1 MIEKTFIIHMKKHAK
16 RKEYIQ
22 NALKTTTIQNYAF
35 FDAIDGEHDLHKY
48 NFNVIEGW
56 YDEIKKR
63 KMTVSEIG
71 CALSHYKIWETIVTN
86 KIKQTLILEDDV
98 VFLENFNEEYKNIQ
112 NIPFDYDICFL
123 GRTKLNELYN
133 LGEEVEINESLVIPK
148 YSYNM
153 QSYILTYEG
162 ACKLINTNFI
172 NHLLPVD
179 EFLPIMYDND
189 YPHVN
194 YKKYFQ
200 NFKRLRAIALKKCIT
215 NQVAKTIF
223 PSSVD
228 NSPIYDNM
236 PNKRP
241 VFYYKSIPDYVIK
254 QKYF

>member
-1 MIEKTFIIHMKKHAK
+1 MIEKTFIIHLKKHTE

-22 NALKTTTIQNYAF
+22 NALKSTNIQNYVF
-35 FDAIDGEHDLHKY
+35 FNAVDGEVDLNKY
-48 NFNVIEGW
+48 KFNVIENW
-56 YDEIKKR
+56 HDNLKNR
-63 KMTVSEIG
+63 KMTVNEIG
-71 CALSHYKIWETIVTN
+71 CALSHYKIWETIVTE
-86 KIKQTLILEDDV
+86 KIGKALILEDDV

-112 NIPFDYDICFL
+112 NIPFNYDICFL
-123 GRTKLNELYN
+123 GRNKLNMIYN
-133 LGEEVEINESLVIPK
+133 LGEEFEINDSLVIPK
-148 YSYNM
+148 YSYNT

-200 NFKRLRAIALKKCIT
+200 KFKRIRAIALKKCIT
-215 NQVAKTIF
+215 SQVAKTIF

-228 NSPIYDNM
+228 ISPIYNTSND
-236 PNKRP
+236 RP
-241 VFYYKSIPDYVIK
+241 VFYYKSTPDYVIK

>member
-1 MIEKTFIIHMKKHAK
+1 MIEKTFIIHMTKHAK

-22 NALKTTTIQNYAF
+22 NALKTTNIQNYAF
-35 FDAIDGEHDLHKY
+35 FDAIDGEVDLHKY

-112 NIPFDYDICFL
+112 NIPFNYDICFL
-123 GRTKLNELYN
+123 GRNKLNELYN
-133 LGEEVEINESLVIPK
+133 LGEEFEINDSLVIPK

-153 QSYILTYEG
+153 QSYIVTYEG
-162 ACKLINTNFI
+162 ACKLINTYFI
-172 NHLLPVD
+172 NNILPVD

-189 YPHVN
+189 YPHIN
-194 YKKYFQ
+194 YKKHFQ

-215 NQVAKTIF
+215 TQIPNTIF
-223 PSSVD
+223 PSSID
-228 NSPIYDNM
+228 LSPIYDNTS
-236 PNKRP
+236 NQRP

>member
-1 MIEKTFIIHMKKHAK
+1 MIEKTFIIHMTKHAK

-22 NALKTTTIQNYAF
+22 NALTKTNIQNYVF
-35 FDAIDGEHDLHKY
+35 FDAIDGEHDLKKY
-48 NFNVIEGW
+48 NFNVIGDW

-63 KMTVSEIG
+63 KMTVNEIG

-189 YPHVN
+189 YPHIN
-194 YKKYFQ
+194 YKKHFQ
-200 NFKRLRAIALKKCIT
+200 KFKRLRAIALKKCIT

-228 NSPIYDNM
+228 NSPIYNNISN
-236 PNKRP
+236 PHP

-254 QKYF
+254 QKYI

>member
-1 MIEKTFIIHMKKHAK
+1 MTKHAK

-22 NALKTTTIQNYAF
+22 NALKTTNIQNYAF
-35 FDAIDGEHDLHKY
+35 FDAIDGEVDLHKY

-112 NIPFDYDICFL
+112 NIPFNYDICFL
-123 GRTKLNELYN
+123 GRNKLNMIYN
-133 LGEEVEINESLVIPK
+133 LGEEFEINDSLVIPK
-148 YSYNM
+148 YSYNT

-200 NFKRLRAIALKKCIT
+200 KFKRIRAIALKNCIT
-215 NQVAKTIF
+215 SQVAKTIF

-228 NSPIYDNM
+228 ISPIYNTSND
-236 PNKRP
+236 RP
-241 VFYYKSIPDYVIK
+241 VFYYKSTPDYVIK

>member
-1 MIEKTFIIHMKKHAK
+1 MKKHTE

-22 NALKTTTIQNYAF
+22 NALKSTNIQNYVF
-35 FDAIDGEHDLHKY
+35 FNAVDGEVDLNKY
-48 NFNVIEGW
+48 KFNVIENW
-56 YDEIKKR
+56 HDKVKNR
-63 KMTVSEIG
+63 KMTVNEIG
-71 CALSHYKIWETIVTN
+71 CALSHYKIWETIVTE
-86 KIKQTLILEDDV
+86 KIGKALILEDDV

-112 NIPFDYDICFL
+112 NIPFNYDICFL
-123 GRTKLNELYN
+123 GRNKLNMIYN
-133 LGEEVEINESLVIPK
+133 LGEEFEINDSLVIPK
-148 YSYNM
+148 YSYNT

-200 NFKRLRAIALKKCIT
+200 KFKRIRAIALKKCIT
-215 NQVAKTIF
+215 SQVAKTIF

-228 NSPIYDNM
+228 ISPIYNTSND
-236 PNKRP
+236 RP
-241 VFYYKSIPDYVIK
+241 VFYYKSTPDYVIK

>member
-1 MIEKTFIIHMKKHAK
+1 MKKHAK

-22 NALKTTTIQNYAF
+22 NALTKTNIQNYVF
-35 FDAIDGEHDLHKY
+35 FDAVDGEVDLHKY
-48 NFNVIEGW
+48 NFNVIEDW
-56 YDEIKKR
+56 YDKIKRR

-71 CALSHYKIWETIVTN
+71 CALSHYKIWETIVTE
-86 KIKQTLILEDDV
+86 KIDKALILEDDV

-112 NIPFDYDICFL
+112 NIPFNYDICFL
-123 GRTKLNELYN
+123 GRSKLNKLYN
-133 LGEEVEINESLVIPK
+133 LGEECEINNSLVIPK

-200 NFKRLRAIALKKCIT
+200 IFKRIRAIALKKCIT

-228 NSPIYDNM
+228 ISPIYDNTS
-236 PNKRP
+236 NHRP